1 MATVGIERSEVVRCD
16 KLVFP
21 VRIPGSDAVGHL
33 ILFAVTGNDS
43 FEVDDCAL
51 MFSRGWCARDYKTE
65 GTAPIEIHRKTSGN
79 TIRLI
84 ENRTYEWGLE
94 FVENGPALVVK
105 SSLEDSNR
113 HRWSVR
119 TRKGRPDS
127 GTFMVVNH
135 LGRAAFQLTATD
147 GRIAL
152 ELALEIISKK
162 LDFDNEYRMMTED
175 IAVFCEQL
183 LLSWNSPTALSFSA
197 NPTERKR
204 LLLEQYLFLSHYLT
218 DERIGRVVEAIERF
232 PHSELRREQ
241 EWKPPGM
248 ARSSDFLSDP
258 CRMLR
263 DWRRGGD
270 GARPVPRQVLDV
282 RKVDS
287 FDTEPNRFVK
297 FALEEFRG
305 LSLEVEQLTGN
316 GTTIGEEARRMRTK
330 LDGLLGRGFFRSL
343 SRMTRL
349 PLDNQTLQKREG
361 YRELL
366 RAWILTGAASSLNW
380 EGNRD
385 CYDGTTRDV
394 ATLYEYWIFIQMHRI
409 LKDIPHMQKCEEKGD
424 PHDFVRESKGQVQVQ
439 LEAGKKTWS
448 RFLWRGE
455 GGVGLRIDLYYE
467 RTFTTTPDV
476 RASGSYSR
484 QFRPDYSLAIY
495 PAEFEKEEDALKAG
509 KVAHLH
515 FDAKYRAE
523 SLAQVFGRAEVTG
536 DELQEEKREG
546 KSLSTYKRGDLLKMH
561 TYNDALRH
569 TIGSYVLYPGD
580 SGTPEKRPRFHEI
593 APGVGA
599 YVLKPGKPEYLDALK
614 NFLKDVFEHQAD
626 RFSQY
631 SYLREAGHDTLAADS
646 MVKET
651 SASYRVA
658 RKDSTCVLL
667 WVRKESR
674 EIFRRSGFAYCH
686 AEVRENLNLDLSIEV
701 GTELIPCGGKGH
713 IAGLGWRAKIRSVR
727 FIAKEKLIE
736 WLIQEKPEV
745 DPSTHPKSSEHYL
758 LFEFDD
764 VSALEKLDLDTVH
777 QARRAKGESKYM
789 AVRCK
794 WSEILEQRSAEVVS
808 GGLVPEPAET

>member
-1 MATVGIERSEVVRCD
+1 MATVGKERSEVVRCD
-16 KLVFP
+16 KLAIP
-21 VRIPGSDAVGHL
+21 VRVPGSDAVGHL

-51 MFSRGWCARDYKTE
+51 MFSRGWCAREYKPE
-65 GTAPIEIHRKTSGN
+65 GIAPVEIHRKDGGN
-79 TIRLI
+79 IIRLI
-84 ENRTYEWGLE
+84 ENRTYEWFLDGLE
-94 FVENGPALVVK
+94 SGPELAVK
-105 SSLEDSNR
+105 SSLQDRNR
-113 HRWSVR
+113 NRWSVR
-119 TRKGRPDS
+119 NRKGRPES
-127 GTFMVVNH
+127 GTFSVVNH
-135 LGRAAFQLTATD
+135 LGRAAFKLTCPD
-147 GRIAL
+147 GRVVL
-152 ELALEIISKK
+152 DLVLEIISRK
-162 LDFDNEYRMMTED
+162 LNFDEEYRRMTED

-183 LLSWNSPTALSFSA
+183 LLSWNSPTALTFSS
-197 NPTERKR
+197 NPKERKR

-248 ARSSDFLSDP
+248 SRSSDFLSDP

-263 DWRRGGD
+263 DWRRGAD
-270 GARPVPRQVLDV
+270 GGRPVPGQVLDV

-297 FALEEFRG
+297 FALEAFRR
-305 LSLEVEQLTGN
+305 LCLDVEQLTGS
-316 GTTIGEEARRMRTK
+316 GTTIGEEARRMRMTM
-330 LDGLLGRGFFRSL
+330 DGLLGRGFFRSL

-409 LKDIPHMQKCEEKGD
+409 LKDIPHMEKCEGKGD
-424 PHDFVRESKGQVQVQ
+424 PEDFVKESKGQLQIQ

-448 RFLWRGE
+448 RFLWKGA
-455 GGVGLRIDLYYE
+455 GSVVLRIDLYYE

-495 PAEFEKEEDALKAG
+495 PAEFEKEEEALKAG

-523 SLAQVFGRAEVTG
+523 SLAQVFGQAEVTG
-536 DELQEEKREG
+536 DDLQEEKREG

-599 YVLKPGKPEYLDALK
+599 YALKPGKPDYRDALK
-614 NFLKDVFEHQAD
+614 DFLKDVFEHQAD
-626 RFSQY
+626 RFSQF

-658 RKDSTCVLL
+658 RKDSMCVLL

-674 EIFRRSGFAYCH
+674 EIFRQSGFAYCH
-686 AEVRENLNLDLSIEV
+686 AEVRENLNLDLSIQV
-701 GTELIPCGGKGH
+701 GTELIPCGGTGR
-713 IAGLGWRAKIRSVR
+713 ITGLGWRAKIRSVR
-727 FIAKEKLIE
+727 FIAKERLIE
-736 WLIQEKPEV
+736 WLKQEKPEV
-745 DPSTHPKSSEHYL
+745 DPGTHPKSSEHYL

-764 VSALEKLDLDTVH
+764 VSGLEKLDLDNVH

-794 WSEILEQRSAEVVS
+794 GSEILEQTSAEADS
-808 GGLVPEPAET
+808 GVGVQLNLAP